1 MELTFLGTSAGVPTR
16 TRNMTSIVLN
26 LQQPTAAEV
35 WLFDCGEGTQHQFL
49 HTALHPGKLNK
60 IFITHLHGDH
70 LFGLPG
76 LLCSRSM
83 QGNSLPLTLYG
94 PKGLREFVE
103 VALRLSGSWT
113 DYPLDIVEIAP
124 GLILDDAGYRVTA
137 WPLNHPVECYGYR
150 IEEHDKPGTLDA
162 ARLIADGVPSGPLF
176 QQLKQGLSVELAD
189 GRIVD
194 GRRYLGPTTPGKK
207 LAIFGDTAPCAAAL
221 ELAQGVDVMIHETT
235 LEQAMAE
242 KANARGHSSSQQAA
256 ALARDAGVGTFI
268 ATHFSSRYDLQGCQR
283 LLAECREIFPQ
294 TLLAEDFMVY
304 PIR

>member
-26 LQQPTAAEV
+26 LQQPTAAEM

-49 HTALHPGKLNK
+49 DTPFHPGKLNK

-94 PKGLREFVE
+94 PTGLKEFVE
-103 VALRLSGSWT
+103 TALRLSGSWT
-113 DYPLDIVEIAP
+113 DYPLTIVEVGP
-124 GLILDDAGYRVTA
+124 GLVFDEGGYRVSA
-137 WPLNHPVECYGYR
+137 FALNHPVECYGYR
-150 IEEHDKPGTLDA
+150 IEEHARPGTLDA
-162 ARLIADGVPSGPLF
+162 ARLVADGVQPGPLF
-176 QQLKQGLSVELAD
+176 QRLKQGETVELED
-189 GRIVD
+189 GRLID
-194 GRRYLGPTTPGKK
+194 GSQYLGPATPGKK
-207 LAIFGDTAPCAAAL
+207 LAIFGDTAPCDAAL
-221 ELAQGVDVMIHETT
+221 DLARDVDLMVHETT

-242 KANARGHSSSQQAA
+242 KANSRGHSSSQQAA
-256 ALARDAGVGTFI
+256 ALARDAGVRMFI
-268 ATHFSSRYDLQGCQR
+268 ATHFSSRYDAEGCQR
-283 LLAECREIFPQ
+283 LLAECRELFPR

-304 PIR
+304 SL

>member
-26 LQQPTAAEV
+26 LQQPTAAEM

-49 HTALHPGKLNK
+49 HTPYHPGKLNK

-94 PKGLREFVE
+94 PTGLREFVE
-103 VALRLSGSWT
+103 TALRLSGSWT
-113 DYPLDIVEIAP
+113 DYPLTIVEVGP
-124 GLILDDAGYRVTA
+124 GLVFDEGGYRVSA
-137 WPLNHPVECYGYR
+137 YPLNHPVECYGYR
-150 IEEHDKPGTLDA
+150 IEEHARPGTLDA
-162 ARLIADGVPSGPLF
+162 ARLVADGVRPGPLF
-176 QQLKQGLSVELAD
+176 QRLKQGETVELED
-189 GRIVD
+189 GRKID
-194 GRRYLGPTTPGKK
+194 GQHYLGPATPGKT
-207 LAIFGDTAPCAAAL
+207 LAIFGDTAPCETAL
-221 ELAQGVDVMIHETT
+221 ELARGVDLMVHETT

-242 KANARGHSSSQQAA
+242 KANSRGHSSSQQAA
-256 ALARDAGVGTFI
+256 ALARDAGVSMFI
-268 ATHFSSRYDLQGCQR
+268 ATHFSSRYDAEGCLR
-283 LLAECREIFPQ
+283 LLAECRDVFPR

-304 PIR
+304 SLS

>member
-113 DYPLDIVEIAP
+113 DYPLDIVEIGP

-162 ARLIADGVPSGPLF
+162 VRLIADGVPSGPLF

-221 ELAQGVDVMIHETT
+221 ELAHGVDVMIHETT